1 METLGLLGNKIDLL
15 LKKYAGLEKENARLR
30 ATIEGQN
37 KVIQRLNKKV
47 ASLDNGMVSV
57 NLAYTDIT
65 TEEKN
70 NMSRQLDGVIA
81 EIDKI
86 LTTLND

>member
-1 METLGLLGNKIDLL
+1 METLSMLSDKLDQL
-15 LKKYAGLEKENARLR
+15 LKKHAELEKENVRLR

-37 KVIQRLNKKV
+37 KAVQRLNKKV
-47 ASLDNGMVSV
+47 TSLDHGMVSV
-57 NLAYTDIT
+57 HLGKSEMSP
-65 TEEKN
+65 EEKED
-70 NMSRQLDGVIA
+70 MRRQLDGVIS

>member
-1 METLGLLGNKIDLL
+1 METLTKLGDKLDLL
-15 LKKYAGLEKENARLR
+15 LKKHAELEKENARLR

-47 ASLDNGMVSV
+47 ATLDNGMVSV
-57 NLAYTDIT
+57 HLGQTGISD
-65 TEEKN
+65 EEKE
-70 NMSRQLDGVIA
+70 NMNRQLDGVIA

>member
-1 METLGLLGNKIDLL
+1 METLTLLDDKLNLL
-15 LKKYAGLEKENARLR
+15 IKKYAAKEAENARLR

-47 ASLDNGMVSV
+47 TGMDNSMVSV
-57 NLAYTDIT
+57 QFGKAGITDD
-65 TEEKN
+65 EKE
-70 NMSRQLDGVIA
+70 NMNRQLDSVIA

>member
-1 METLGLLGNKIDLL
+1 METLGLLGDKLDQL
-15 LKKYAGLEKENARLR
+15 LKKYAALEGENARLR

-37 KVIQRLNKKV
+37 KAIQRLNKKV
-47 ASLDNGMVSV
+47 ATLDNGMVSV
-57 NLAYTDIT
+57 HLGHADISD
-65 TEEKN
+65 EEKD
-70 NMSRQLDGVIA
+70 NMRRQLDGVIA

>member
-1 METLGLLGNKIDLL
+1 METIQLLNDKLDKLI
-15 LKKYAGLEKENARLR
+15 KKYTALNADNKRLR
-30 ATIEGQN
+30 STIDGQN
-37 KVIQRLNKKV
+37 KVIQRLNKRV

-57 NLAYTDIT
+57 QLGKAQVSD
-65 TEEKN
+65 EEKE

-86 LTTLND
+86 LNTLND